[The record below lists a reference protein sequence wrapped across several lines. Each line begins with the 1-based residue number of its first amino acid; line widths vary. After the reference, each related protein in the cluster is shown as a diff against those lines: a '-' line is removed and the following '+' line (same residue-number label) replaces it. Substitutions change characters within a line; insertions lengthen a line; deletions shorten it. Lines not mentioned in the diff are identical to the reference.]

1 VLRSAGECLRHWSGR
16 PVNGRA
22 TFVRARFAQS
32 GYAALVIEEEH
43 AEDTTS
49 TSLGEAIEDL
59 KGKDPSLAQAL
70 GSAGMTPDKLA
81 EARQRAASGENEGQP
96 EQS

>member
-1 VLRSAGECLRHWSGR
+1 VLRSAGDRHRSER
-16 PVNGRA
+16 PVSWPGD
-22 TFVRARFAQS
+22 VRALSALS

-49 TSLGEAIEDL
+49 SGMADAIEDL
-59 KGKDPSLAQAL
+59 KTKDPSLAQAL

-81 EARQRAASGENEGQP
+81 EAHQRATSGDEGQS